1 MLVQLNKLE
10 RFVLSQNQCASDGKF
25 HVDGLEPGTY
35 TVLAVM
41 MPKGGMDPAAARIDS
56 ALVKLGKAESLSLE
70 LDVR

>member
-1 MLVQLNKLE
+1 
-10 RFVLSQNQCASDGKF
+10 
-25 HVDGLEPGTY
+25 
-35 TVLAVM
+35 M